1 MTVLLI
7 GTLDTKG
14 REIAYCRDKIRELG
28 SEALVLDSGILGEP
42 LDIVPDISRAEC
54 AVAAGTTIEALRN
67 AGTRGKAVEVMEN
80 GVRAITVKL
89 YEEGKI
95 HGVLCLGG
103 AEGAVLGAYAMRAL
117 PIGVPKVI
125 VTPIASGRRHY
136 GQLMGTK
143 DIFVVH
149 SVIDILGI
157 NPISR
162 AVFDNACG
170 AVVGMVKAGDGGRT
184 KDDGRRTKDDRVR
197 EDGRRRTE
205 QSQAAGVGRAWSR
218 YVAITMLGNTTKA
231 VMHIKDI
238 LAEHGYEAIIFH
250 SNGVGGPAMEE
261 LAGQG
266 VFVGVIDYTTDE
278 LSDQLIGGF
287 HAGGEER
294 LEKIGALGIPQVVVP
309 GCIDF
314 SVQGRR
320 DQVPEKF
327 RDRPAYYHNPEFTLI
342 RLNRDEEL
350 QIARIMAGKLNGA
363 QGQVVVVVPTQGLS
377 IPNVPG
383 GVFWDPETDAA
394 FVEELREHLREEIPF
409 IAVDAH
415 INDPVFSEI
424 VATEFLKLLGEPE
437 LQRP

>member
-28 SEALVLDSGILGEP
+28 SDAVVLDSGILGEP
-42 LDIVPDISRAEC
+42 LDIVLGPNDVSRAAC
-54 AVAAGTTIEALRN
+54 AIAAGTTIDALRN
-67 AGTRGKAVEVMEN
+67 AGTRGKAVEAMQE
-80 GVRAITVKL
+80 GVRKMTVKL

-95 HGVLCLGG
+95 HGVLSLGG
-103 AEGAVLGAYAMRAL
+103 AEGAVMGANAMRAL

-170 AVVGMVKAGDGGRT
+170 AVVGMVKAGATPVTADSGRHT
-184 KDDGRRTKDDRVR
+184 AETP
-197 EDGRRRTE
+197 
-205 QSQAAGVGRAWSR
+205 R
-218 YVAITMLGNTTKA
+218 YVAITMLGNTTRA
-231 VMHIKDI
+231 VMHIKNI
-238 LAEHGYEAIIFH
+238 LEAREYQAIIFH

-266 VFVGVIDYTTDE
+266 MFVGVIDYTTDE
-278 LSDQLIGGF
+278 LSDQLVGGF

-294 LEKIGALGIPQVVVP
+294 LEKIGALGIPQVIVP

-314 SVQGRR
+314 TVHGRR
-320 DQVPEKF
+320 DQVPDKF
-327 RDRPAYYHNPEFTLI
+327 KDRPAYYHNPEFTLV
-342 RLNRDEEL
+342 RLTQGEEA
-350 QIARIMAGKLNGA
+350 QIGRIMAGKLNGA
-363 QGQVVVVVPTQGLS
+363 RGPVVVVVPTLGLS

-383 GVFWDPETDAA
+383 GVFWNPEADAA
-394 FVEELREHLREEIPF
+394 FRAELQGNLREEIPYVE
-409 IAVDAH
+409 IEAH
-415 INDPVFSEI
+415 VNDPAFAEI
-424 VATEFLKLLGEPE
+424 VAHEFLKLMGDSE
-437 LQRP
+437 LEMA

>member
-14 REIAYCRDKIRELG
+14 REIAYCRDRIRALG
-28 SEALVLDSGILGEP
+28 MDARVLDSGILGEP
-42 LDIVPDISRAEC
+42 LGIELTADDITRADC
-54 AVAAGTTIEALRN
+54 AIAAGSTIEALRK
-67 AGTRGKAVEVMEN
+67 AGTRGAAVEQMRE
-80 GVRAITVKL
+80 GVRNTTVKL
-89 YEEGKI
+89 YEDGKI

-125 VTPIASGRRHY
+125 VTPIASGQRHY
-136 GQLMGTK
+136 GPLMGTR

-170 AVVGMVKAGDGGRT
+170 AVVGMVNSRWQIADSIK
-184 KDDGRRTKDDRVR
+184 
-197 EDGRRRTE
+197 
-205 QSQAAGVGRAWSR
+205 QASDKPSAISHQPRALNESPSEK

-231 VMHIKDI
+231 VMHIKDL
-238 LAEHGYEAIIFH
+238 LADAGYEAVIFH

-261 LAGQG
+261 LAAQG
-266 VFVGVIDYTTDE
+266 MFVGVIDYTTDE
-278 LSDQLIGGF
+278 LSDQLVGGF

-294 LEKIGALGIPQVVVP
+294 LEKVGALGLPQVVVP

-314 SVQGRR
+314 TVQGRR
-320 DQVPEKF
+320 DQVPEALKG
-327 RDRPAYYHNPEFTLI
+327 RPAYYHNPEFTLV
-342 RLNRDEEL
+342 RLTKDE
-350 QIARIMAGKLNGA
+350 QVQVGRIMAGKLNGA
-363 QGQVVVVVPTQGLS
+363 QGPVTVVVPLRGLS

-383 GVFWDPETDAA
+383 GAFWDPDADAA
-394 FVEELREHLREEIPF
+394 FVDELRNNLREEIPF
-409 IAVDAH
+409 ITVDAH
-415 INDPVFSEI
+415 INDPLFSKR
-424 VATEFLKLLGEPE
+424 VAQEFLKLMGEHQDE
-437 LQRP
+437 VSLLQSR